1 MAVKYTVR
9 SANAEDLEEVSRLFE
24 LVVTSLDYYNL
35 LAKEAEIK
43 KNNASRLSERLA
55 ADPFS
60 ILVALDDDENIIGFS
75 FSHFNDYTVY
85 LDWFGVEPTLRRN
98 GVGKSLLENTFEA
111 SRKRGAHKIWC
122 DSRST
127 NEPSKNLLRK
137 VGFRE
142 IVEVKD
148 HWYRQDFVF
157 WQRYL

>member
-9 SANAEDLEEVSRLFE
+9 SANAEDLEQVSRLFE

-60 ILVALDDDENIIGFS
+60 ILVAVDDDENIIGFS

>member
-1 MAVKYTVR
+1 MAVKYFVR
-9 SANAEDLEEVSRLFE
+9 PANVKDLEQVSKLFE
-24 LVVTSLDYYNL
+24 HVVTSLDYYNL
-35 LAKEAEIK
+35 LAKEAEIE
-43 KNNASRLSERLA
+43 KNTAIRLSERLA

-60 ILVALDDDENIIGFS
+60 VLVAVDDNGKIIGFS

-85 LDWFGVEPTLRRN
+85 IDWFGVEPTLRRN

-111 SRKRGAHKIWC
+111 SKKRRAHKIWC

-127 NEPSKNLLRK
+127 NEPSKKLLIK
-137 VGFRE
+137 TGFRE
-142 IVEVKD
+142 IAEVKD